1 MIKNYRDLEV
11 WQKSR
16 ILVKEIYSLSQNFPR
31 EEQFGLTTQ
40 IRRAV
45 ISIPSNIAEGHSRQ
59 STKDY
64 ISFISMAIGSLA
76 EVDTQ
81 MVLAQDLNYISNKD
95 YAAVESNIHSL
106 QQMLHKL
113 RGALK
118 AKLT

>member
-1 MIKNYRDLEV
+1 MIKTYRDLEV
-11 WQKSR
+11 WQKAR
-16 ILVKEIYSLSQNFPR
+16 RLVKEIYVISRTFPR
-31 EEQFGLTTQ
+31 EEQFGLTAQ

-64 ISFISMAIGSLA
+64 ISFISVAIGSLA

-81 MVLAQDLNYISNKD
+81 IILAQDLEYLTQKECASVDQQIQ
-95 YAAVESNIHSL
+95 SL

-113 RGALK
+113 RHSLK